1 MGPKPPEA
9 ESGEQEPRP
18 EDAPTQALICR
29 SPPASDV
36 RKPVSQKRE
45 EHERNVEGRAV
56 EIAKD
61 LLPGDPCQQ
70 VELPPCG
77 RCRASLQQ
85 KPHTITRDKRDRG
98 GGAQPGL
105 AKRLFPA
112 IGIARKEQGRK
123 HSRKINSSGLADEK
137 SVSDRRAAPQN
148 EPCLALSEVRHK
160 KEDPQSDKEQ
170 KGNFCHVSE

>member
-1 MGPKPPEA
+1 MGRKPPEA

-18 EDAPTQALICR
+18 EDTPTQVPIR
-29 SPPASDV
+29 RFPPASDV
-36 RKPVSQKRE
+36 RKQVRQNRE
-45 EHERNVEGRAV
+45 KHEGNVEGRAV

-61 LLPGDPCQQ
+61 LLPGNPCQQ
-70 VELPPCG
+70 VELPACG

-85 KPHTITRDKRDRG
+85 KPHNITRDKRDRG

-123 HSRKINSSGLADEK
+123 HGPKIKSSGLADEK
-137 SVSDRRAAPQN
+137 SVSDRRAASQN

-170 KGNFCHVSE
+170 KGDFCHVSE